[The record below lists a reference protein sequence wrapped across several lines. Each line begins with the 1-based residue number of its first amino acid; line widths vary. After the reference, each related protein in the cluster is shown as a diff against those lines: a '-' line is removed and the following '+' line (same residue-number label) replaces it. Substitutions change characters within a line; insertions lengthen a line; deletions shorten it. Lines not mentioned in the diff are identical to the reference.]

1 MNQRCDNCGNI
12 AVSLAFPNGKWGGAV
27 CEGCEHEQ
35 EVNQVSRP
43 DFSALYSKMFHSGL
57 ATKSVYFGA
66 FMSQRLLPQ
75 RAESRQF
82 SYTDEDG
89 QAHTTCR
96 IDWNYIFGYDGP
108 RGQ

>member
-1 MNQRCDNCGNI
+1 M
-12 AVSLAFPNGKWGGAV
+12 
-27 CEGCEHEQ
+27 
-35 EVNQVSRP
+35 NQVSRP
-43 DFSALYSKMFHSGL
+43 NFSGLYSRMFDAGMHRTHAIL
-57 ATKSVYFGA
+57 AYHVIAAECDG